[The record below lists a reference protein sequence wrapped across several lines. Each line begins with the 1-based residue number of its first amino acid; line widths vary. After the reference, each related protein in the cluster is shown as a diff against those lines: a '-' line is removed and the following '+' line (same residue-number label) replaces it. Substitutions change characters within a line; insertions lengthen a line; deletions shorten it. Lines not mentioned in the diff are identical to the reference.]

1 MTSYRHLTGY
11 TYVDHMGQL
20 QVRREV
26 LDLGLLP
33 ETEEHIAMVEGFIN
47 DRHRG
52 IKCTVIALSLIHVER
67 PARKPKKIVYPGPQN
82 LLNTR

>member
-1 MTSYRHLTGY
+1 MELKF
-11 TYVDHMGQL
+11 V
-20 QVRREV
+20 
-26 LDLGLLP
+26 P
-33 ETEEHIAMVEGFIN
+33 ETEGHVEMVEGFIN